1 MIRRP
6 PRSTRTDTLFPYTTL
21 FRSYVGLSPATSA
34 TLIPSCH
41 HSVGHSKET
50 AGDKPEEGGDDVKSS
65 WPLRAGLHTCYNGNY
80 SGQQPGDRSLIP
92 TSCLSSDCSLQ
103 LESMKAESIVIADQ
117 HIGKSS
123 CREKVG

>member
-41 HSVGHSKET
+41 HSVGHSQET

-65 WPLRAGLHTCYNGNY
+65 WPLRAGLHTCYNGGP
-80 SGQQPGDRSLIP
+80 SGQQPPARQPIPKRRPTPHPSLP
-92 TSCLSSDCSLQ
+92 LHTLPAASPAPNPLPPAPRVS
-103 LESMKAESIVIADQ
+103 APVPP
-117 HIGKSS
+117 
-123 CREKVG
+123 